1 MQVVIPTRSIFNGF
15 AVSRELDEAFSPNTR
30 HCLPRR
36 TTDCG
41 TGNPPHLRDYR
52 TALDVRS
59 RDHGTVPDSAQA
71 GSRLRPPQPCHGMSG
86 ASGCDVT
93 PYRIGYL
100 QTIVSLTAETCC
112 SPFVLYL
119 KSQVRTMMRKGHTV
133 QMV

>member
-1 MQVVIPTRSIFNGF
+1 MKVVIPARSVFNGF
-15 AVSRELDEAFSPNTR
+15 MRLRELGEAFF
-30 HCLPRR
+30 HQCAALH
-36 TTDCG
+36 TTTTIDCG
-41 TGNPPHLRDYR
+41 TGDLPHLREYW
-52 TALDVRS
+52 ASLDVRS
-59 RDHGTVPDSAQA
+59 GDHGTVPDSAQA

-119 KSQVRTMMRKGHTV
+119 KSQVRTMMRKGHTAQV
-133 QMV
+133 V